1 MSKPAVEIVT
11 LGEQAIWGIG
21 GQSGDQTISADIHAL
36 SAAYHSLASVPR
48 GSVLPFFVLS
58 RNYDMA
64 GMVPLNYLWAA
75 HLKKTGWS
83 RRFFP
88 PGNMPE

>member
-1 MSKPAVEIVT
+1 MSKPAVEIVN

-21 GQSGDQTISADIHAL
+21 RQSGDQTISADIHAL

-48 GSVLPFFVLS
+48 GSVLPFLFCPETM
-58 RNYDMA
+58 MA

>member
-21 GQSGDQTISADIHAL
+21 GAIRRSNDLRGYPFQRLIIPRLPCRGEACFP
-36 SAAYHSLASVPR
+36 SLFCPETM
-48 GSVLPFFVLS
+48 
-58 RNYDMA
+58 MA

-88 PGNMPE
+88 PGNMLE